1 MQMQPESTTYR
12 TIKLELK
19 KPWYINYLK
28 FVFASEDEPI
38 KINRNEPLGK
48 LLFSMVRTSNM
59 PLHLTNDKKFVKLVM
74 PDHKHDTGKYKFMY
88 YTDEDT
94 ERISDYIEAMAY
106 IDHRSMIATGKL
118 DLGMDKKTVI
128 SIFSTMIYGD
138 DCYEA
143 LTKDEYRK
151 RKKYSI
157 WLQKSA
163 KEFGYR

>member
-1 MQMQPESTTYR
+1 MQPESTTYR

-19 KPWYINYLK
+19 KDWYINYLK
-28 FVFASEDEPI
+28 FVFACDSDPI
-38 KINRNEPLGK
+38 KVNRNEQLGK
-48 LLFSMVRTSNM
+48 LLFSMVRSSSV
-59 PLHLTNDKKFVKLVM
+59 PLHFKNDKPFCKLIM

-88 YTDEDT
+88 YTDEDV

-106 IDHRSMIATGKL
+106 IDHRSMIATGRN
-118 DLGMDKKTVI
+118 DLGMNKKTVV

-143 LTKDEYRK
+143 LVKDEYRK
-151 RKKYSI
+151 RKRFVS

-163 KEFGYR
+163 KEFGYK

>member
-1 MQMQPESTTYR
+1 MQMQIESTTYR

-19 KPWYINYLK
+19 KDWYINYLK
-28 FVFASEDEPI
+28 FVFATEEDPI
-38 KINRNEPLGK
+38 KINRTEPLGK
-48 LLFSMVRTSNM
+48 MLFSMVRTSNLPM
-59 PLHLTNDKKFVKLVM
+59 HFCNEKPFVKLVM
-74 PDHKHDTGKYKFMY
+74 PSHGHDTGKYKFMY
-88 YTDEDT
+88 YTAEDV

-106 IDHRSMIATGKL
+106 IDHRTMIVTGRN
-118 DLGMDKKTVI
+118 DLGMDKKTVV
-128 SIFSTMIYGD
+128 SIFSTMIYGE

-151 RKKYSI
+151 RKKYAL